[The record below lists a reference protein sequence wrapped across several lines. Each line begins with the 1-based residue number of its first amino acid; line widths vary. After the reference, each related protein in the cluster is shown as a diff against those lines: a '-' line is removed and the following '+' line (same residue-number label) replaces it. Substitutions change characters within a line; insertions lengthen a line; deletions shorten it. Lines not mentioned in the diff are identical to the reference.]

1 MFAFGIF
8 GRCSSTE
15 DHLSKELEGGERE
28 SFLLLLFEDVVCRIF
43 ESSDKYLTCEQLP
56 RKTCKHVRDTSL
68 SLSSLLVRISI
79 PRGNEI
85 ARYRLSID
93 PPVPLTLSRNNG
105 RINLP
110 EARDHSYRD
119 HSVRKSKR
127 FPAKKEEGETNLFFP
142 LGGNFTAR
150 FNESMG
156 RFGSKREKTDIAQTT
171 PDKFLLVLCIS
182 EDSRIVLF
190 SPRFSLSGNE
200 RSPWLSY
207 ALSTR
212 FSNRAFFR
220 QFLFVRAARLPR
232 DTWPSPDDDLPQFT
246 PLAEPTNSKATEKIK
261 GRERELA
268 LRFNSLHQREYR

>member
-1 MFAFGIF
+1 MTDRGAVLIEN
-8 GRCSSTE
+8 GRARKTWCLPSGALVAAPPQKTTFRKNWKVE
-15 DHLSKELEGGERE
+15 KKRERE

-156 RFGSKREKTDIAQTT
+156 RFGSRREKTDIAQTT
-171 PDKFLLVLCIS
+171 NFFSSFVSQRIAES
-182 EDSRIVLF
+182 YSFHHDSLF
-190 SPRFSLSGNE
+190 RGT
-200 RSPWLSY
+200 RG
-207 ALSTR
+207 ARGCRTR
-212 FSNRAFFR
+212 FPPVFPTEPSFASFF
-220 QFLFVRAARLPR
+220 L
-232 DTWPSPDDDLPQFT
+232 
-246 PLAEPTNSKATEKIK
+246 
-261 GRERELA
+261 
-268 LRFNSLHQREYR
+268 